1 MLIRKKLWLPS
12 AFLYCFFFSGACI
25 LTQSLF
31 AGDLSET
38 AAPIEY
44 EYISICEIRPS
55 EETDGLFR
63 RYALSLAADD
73 KADDDTRS
81 SARRMLDS
89 PSSQDMVIAIVKHAL
104 SAEAEAED
112 NMDEWDIQCTSL
124 DKVPLLIA
132 LENSNKAQ
140 SDSYRHRYQRS
151 GIVFSVAKLDKTSG
165 EIYFL
170 NKMEDMDSGAV
181 SAILGWR
188 KGSKAMVV
196 GGSMIVAMYFIV
208 PVGLTALVNHLSVG
222 MTLFLAGATGL
233 LGAFVYKNDKYMP
246 NVHRYLVWV
255 LHGGVDG
262 MDYILKL
269 LDSGDAC
276 QSKNK

>member
-44 EYISICEIRPS
+44 EYISTCEIRPF
-55 EETDGLFR
+55 EEAGGLFR
-63 RYALSLAADD
+63 RYGLSLAADD

-104 SAEAEAED
+104 SAEVEAED

-132 LENSNKAQ
+132 LENSNKGQ

-151 GIVFSVAKLDKTSG
+151 GVVFSVAKLDNTSG

-170 NKMEDMDSGAV
+170 SKMEDVDSGTV
-181 SAILGWR
+181 RVILGWQ
-188 KGSKAMVV
+188 KSSKAMIV
-196 GGSMIVAMYFIV
+196 GGFMIVAIYFVV
-208 PVGLTALVNHLSVG
+208 PVGLTALVNHLSFG

-233 LGAFVYKNDKYMP
+233 IGAFVYKNERYMP
-246 NVHRYLVWV
+246 NVHRCLVWV
-255 LHGGVDG
+255 LHGGIEG
-262 MDYILKL
+262 MEYILKW
-269 LDSGDAC
+269 LDSGDTC